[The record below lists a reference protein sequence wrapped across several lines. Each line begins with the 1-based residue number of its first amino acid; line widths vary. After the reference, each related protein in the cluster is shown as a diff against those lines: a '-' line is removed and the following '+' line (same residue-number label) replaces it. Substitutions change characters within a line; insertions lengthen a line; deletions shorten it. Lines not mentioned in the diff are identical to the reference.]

1 MKTTFTEAIKIA
13 DIHQARLVKS
23 VEHLQSLFPMT
34 PDKMQ
39 DIKEI
44 DLLYIEMLTSRFSK
58 LQDYIGS
65 TLIDLFL
72 DSLAE
77 NKLRLSMIDKLHL
90 LEKIGVIEDSFVWIR
105 MREIRN
111 HLAHEYPLAPEITCD
126 HLNKVFLCIPDL
138 LTFLE
143 NLKNYQGMSL
153 GKTY

>member
-1 MKTTFTEAIKIA
+1 
-13 DIHQARLVKS
+13 
-23 VEHLQSLFPMT
+23 
-34 PDKMQ
+34 
-39 DIKEI
+39 
-44 DLLYIEMLTSRFSK
+44 MLTSRFAK

-77 NKLRLSMIDKLHL
+77 NRLRLSMIDKLHL
-90 LEKIGVIEDSFVWIR
+90 LEKIGVIEDSFAWIR

-138 LTFLE
+138 LKFLE
-143 NLKNYQGMSL
+143 NLKNYQNIAL
-153 GKTY
+153 GKTH